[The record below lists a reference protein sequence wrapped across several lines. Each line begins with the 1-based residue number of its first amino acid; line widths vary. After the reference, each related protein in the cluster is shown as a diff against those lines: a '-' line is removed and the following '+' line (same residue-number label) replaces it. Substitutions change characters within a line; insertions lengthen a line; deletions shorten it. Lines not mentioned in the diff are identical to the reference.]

1 MAARTRRLVDIAG
14 AAEYLGLT
22 EDQVRGLKYR
32 RLIPFVKVGRSLRFD
47 LVDLDRW
54 IEANKTAAVA

>member
-1 MAARTRRLVDIAG
+1 MAARLVDQAG

-32 RLIPFVKVGRSLRFD
+32 RAIPFVKVGRSLRFD
-47 LVDLDRW
+47 LRDLERW
-54 IEANKTAAVA
+54 IEANKTEAMA